1 MYGHV
6 TSLFNN
12 FDAIKI
18 FILEV
23 LLNIHRVKHGNQQ
36 ESQPSKG
43 ANPPFTMTS
52 MTSDRRASPRRG
64 QVPPFTM
71 TSDQRAGPLREQIPP
86 FTHDLFRTIHRAII
100 ETSRSTSIKEVLRF
114 KDIEPEIGR
123 HIVGLLLEDWEIER
137 IRPR

>member
-1 MYGHV
+1 
-6 TSLFNN
+6 
-12 FDAIKI
+12 
-18 FILEV
+18 
-23 LLNIHRVKHGNQQ
+23 
-36 ESQPSKG
+36 
-43 ANPPFTMTS
+43 
-52 MTSDRRASPRRG
+52 
-64 QVPPFTM
+64 M